1 MWMVIFFPHIL
12 ALETVDVYYKHMTR
26 GDSIIWIDVITC
38 EQRRSPLLVAA
49 CIPPNLENVQSLSGG
64 QPCMDSD
71 VSTILSATRVL
82 SWEDGF

>member
-12 ALETVDVYYKHMTR
+12 ASETVDVYYKHMTR
-26 GDSIIWIDVITC
+26 GC

-49 CIPPNLENVQSLSGG
+49 CIPPNFGECVVVSGG

-71 VSTILSATRVL
+71 VSTISTATRVL